1 MINLKKTLATC
12 TTAALMI
19 GCMSAAPVLAGEIGD
34 DGTYTG
40 NDTTISIDKDLV
52 IYNDGFT
59 KSYSPSITYRFQIE
73 AAYIS
78 NGTTVTDNI
87 GRSIAVKSGLI
98 SAFAETI
105 SEVTFAS
112 QEVTEATADQ
122 NFLAEALRGNIE
134 FTVDPSQFTDPGI
147 YRYVITDITSDSAL
161 INAGII
167 RPEGYEDSKQLD
179 VYIVRSSTP
188 GELEVASYVLTD
200 SNTVTSITPATA
212 KDSGF
217 RTSITTPSEIP
228 VPGTPAQPGSDDSEY
243 GNSGIDGDN
252 DFDYYVT
259 YNIDIDKVIAGNMAD
274 LTYQFPFEAVINN
287 GLDGNNLTVSD
298 YVYFG
303 EDESQLTADN
313 NGTAT
318 AGLANGER
326 LYVYGINPFATV
338 TVTEANDSGSTYN
351 LTTSDGAND
360 KVAIASGEEGYA
372 TPIVVSNISRTAVN
386 HSISSTANDVTFTND
401 LQAGP
406 PTGLKLAIGAF
417 AAVAALV
424 AGLFCFNKVKVDKK
438 NTASEENK

>member
-1 MINLKKTLATC
+1 MINLKKTLATG
-12 TTAALMI
+12 TAAALMI
-19 GCMSAAPVLAGEIGD
+19 GCMGAAPVLAGEIGD

-40 NDTTISIDKDLV
+40 NDTTISIGKDLV

-59 KSYSPSITYRFQIE
+59 KSYSPNITYTFSIS
-73 AAYIS
+73 AAQVA
-78 NGTTVTDNI
+78 NGTTVTDNT
-87 GRSIAVKSGLI
+87 GRSIAVKPGVI
-98 SAFAETI
+98 GAFAET
-105 SEVTFAS
+105 EAAVTFAS
-112 QEVTEATADQ
+112 QEVTESTADQ

-147 YRYVITDITSDSAL
+147 YRYIITDTTSDSAL

-167 RPEGYEDSKQLD
+167 RPAGYEDSKQLD

-188 GELEVASYVLTD
+188 GELEVAGYVLTD
-200 SNTVTSITPATA
+200 SDTVTSITPATA
-212 KDSGF
+212 KDPGF

-228 VPGTPAQPGSDDSEY
+228 VPGSPAQPGSDNSDY
-243 GNSGIDGDN
+243 GNSGIEGDN

-259 YNIDIDKVIAGNMAD
+259 YNIDIDKVITGNMAD
-274 LTYQFPFEAVINN
+274 LTYQFPFEAEINN
-287 GLDGNNLTVSD
+287 GLDGNSLTVSN

-303 EDESQLTADN
+303 EDESQLAAN
-313 NGTAT
+313 NSGTAT
-318 AGLANGER
+318 AGLANGEH
-326 LYVYGINPFATV
+326 LYIYGINPFATV
-338 TVTEANDSGSTYN
+338 TVTEANNSGSTYN

-360 KVAIASGEEGYA
+360 NVAIANGEEGSA
-372 TPIVVSNISRTAVN
+372 TPIVVSNISRTEVN

-417 AAVAALV
+417 AAVGALV
-424 AGLFCFNKVKVDKK
+424 AGLFCLNKIKVGKK